1 VKKPGGSSA
10 ASSFPFMTGNK
21 LNMDPYME
29 IVIDRSEL
37 PRDAEVLLNPSDTD
51 KYFPVLEPAEIAGVR
66 PNALIKFLDR
76 TRLLLSRSNFNGIM
90 TLEAGSTFEDVGN
103 YEDNITIIS
112 QQDAEWVTHSGNKR
126 LIAIRG
132 DIVAIGV
139 QKQPGELR
147 QMSLLLKIPDDA
159 KPSDHQYQIAV
170 SQRNTKRE
178 VVGGVSLLI
187 ESQDY

>member
-1 VKKPGGSSA
+1 
-10 ASSFPFMTGNK
+10 
-21 LNMDPYME
+21 
-29 IVIDRSEL
+29 
-37 PRDAEVLLNPSDTD
+37 
-51 KYFPVLEPAEIAGVR
+51 
-66 PNALIKFLDR
+66 LI
-76 TRLLLSRSNFNGIM
+76 
-90 TLEAGSTFEDVGN
+90 ST
-103 YEDNITIIS
+103 
-112 QQDAEWVTHSGNKR
+112 R

-170 SQRNTKRE
+170 SQRNTKGE

>member
-1 VKKPGGSSA
+1 LPKHV
-10 ASSFPFMTGNK
+10 
-21 LNMDPYME
+21 
-29 IVIDRSEL
+29 EL
-37 PRDAEVLLNPSDTD
+37 LLNPFDID
-51 KYFPVLEPAEIAGVR
+51 EYFPTLQNTREEEEESVNLHSNTR
-66 PNALIKFLDR
+66 IKFLDR
-76 TRLLLSRSNFNGIM
+76 ARLSLSRSNFKAIM

-103 YEDNITIIS
+103 NEDNITIIS
-112 QQDAEWVTHSGNKR
+112 QQDAEWVTHRGNKK

-147 QMSLLLKIPDDA
+147 QMSLSVKIPDDA
-159 KPSDHQYQIAV
+159 KPKDHQYQIAV
-170 SQRNTKRE
+170 SQRNTKGE